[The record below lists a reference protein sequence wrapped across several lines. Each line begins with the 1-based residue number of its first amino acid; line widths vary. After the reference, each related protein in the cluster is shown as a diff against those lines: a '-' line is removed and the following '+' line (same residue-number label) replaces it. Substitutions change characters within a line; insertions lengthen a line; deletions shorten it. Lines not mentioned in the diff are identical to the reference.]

1 MTRSLR
7 AVRPTGK
14 APVTVR
20 ACAKVNLDLRVGA
33 RRPDGYHELSSVFL
47 GVGLHDDVTVTP
59 AKRWSLT
66 VEGKHIDAVP
76 TDETNLAWR
85 AAVAVAEVGGVDEP
99 LAIHIAKNIPVA
111 GGMAGGSA
119 DAAATVL
126 GCNTLWEVGLDR
138 SEMLSICARL
148 GSDVP
153 FCLTGGV
160 AVGRGRGEQLVPVLS
175 HGSFHFV
182 FAASETGLSTPA
194 VYAEYD
200 RLHEASGTRPDDPTL
215 NPDLL
220 VALRSGDAY
229 ALARTLHNDL
239 EGAALS
245 LHPQLGELMEAGI
258 EFGALAGI
266 VSGSGPTVAF
276 LAADQESAL
285 HLAIALTASGTSRQ
299 VRHTVGPVQGAHLV
313 TSAGRR

>member
-1 MTRSLR
+1 VIRSLR
-7 AVRPTGK
+7 TVRPAAK
-14 APVTVR
+14 APVTAR

-33 RRPDGYHELSSVFL
+33 VRPDGYHELSSVFL
-47 GVGLHDDVTVTP
+47 GVGLHDDVTVRP
-59 AKRWSLT
+59 SAQWSLT
-66 VEGKHIDAVP
+66 VEGKHTEGVP

-85 AAVAVAEVGGVDEP
+85 AAVAVAELGGVDQP
-99 LAIHIAKNIPVA
+99 VAIHIDKNIPVA

-119 DAAATVL
+119 DAAASVL
-126 GCNTLWEVGLDR
+126 ACNALWEVGLDR
-138 SEMLSICARL
+138 SEMLTICADL

-153 FCLTGGV
+153 FCLSGGV

-175 HGSFHFV
+175 RGTFHFV
-182 FAASETGLSTPA
+182 FAASETGLSTPT

-200 RLHEASGTRPDDPTL
+200 RLHEAAGSQPDDPGP
-215 NPDLL
+215 NPELL
-220 VALRSGDAY
+220 AALRAGDAY
-229 ALARTLHNDL
+229 ALASALHNDL
-239 EGAALS
+239 EAAALS
-245 LHPQLGELMEAGI
+245 LQPQLGEVIEAGI

-299 VRHTVGPVQGAHLV
+299 VRHTVGPAQGAHLV
-313 TSAGRR
+313 APAGRR